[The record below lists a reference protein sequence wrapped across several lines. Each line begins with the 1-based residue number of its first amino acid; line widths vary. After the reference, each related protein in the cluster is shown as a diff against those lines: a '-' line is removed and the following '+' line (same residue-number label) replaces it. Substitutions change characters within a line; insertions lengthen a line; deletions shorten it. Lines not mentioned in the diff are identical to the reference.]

1 MKKLGEKTSY
11 DNIIAFLKDENAEV
25 DLTDHEKL
33 MLTRWNEAFSLM
45 RNYNSTSD
53 AAAILMKRFPG
64 LSRATAYRDCSHAV
78 SLFGDITKST
88 KEGIR
93 HLATEII
100 RDAIAIARAKNNE
113 DGMIKGGVAIA
124 KVNGVNLTEAET
136 FKWDELEP
144 HTYELALDPD
154 IVRAMRSMIKGG
166 KIDLSPVTD
175 VMNSQAEDVDFEEV
189 KKELPD
195 ESR

>member
-1 MKKLGEKTSY
+1 MKKLGKKTSY

-45 RNYNSTSD
+45 RNYSSTSD

-78 SLFGDITKST
+78 SLFGDIAKST